1 MGRAGALS
9 LAAHRMGVEPVLVP
23 LARAPETLPH
33 ADLVVST
40 MPAHG
45 GDQVAATLA
54 GPVRPGAV
62 LLDVAYEE
70 RYPVL
75 VRAWQAAGGV
85 AVTGERMLLHQ
96 AVEQVR
102 MMTGRPGPLAA
113 MDAALRARVG

>member
-1 MGRAGALS
+1 M
-9 LAAHRMGVEPVLVP
+9 P